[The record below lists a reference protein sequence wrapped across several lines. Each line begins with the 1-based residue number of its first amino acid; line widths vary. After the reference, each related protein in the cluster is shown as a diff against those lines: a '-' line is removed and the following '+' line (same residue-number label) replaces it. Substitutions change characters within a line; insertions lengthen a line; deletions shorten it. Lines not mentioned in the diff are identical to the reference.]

1 MRRHLRRDE
10 TDAERLLWRQLALLI
25 PEYKFRRQHSVGPFV
40 LDFYCPSRRLCVE
53 VDGDGHAR
61 REQVLRDEERRIRA
75 LRFSNSQVLTE
86 TESVLEEILRT
97 LTQPSPAA
105 AGEGLSAG
113 FNRSRSE
120 EDIDHG

>member
-1 MRRHLRRDE
+1 
-10 TDAERLLWRQLALLI
+10 LLWRQLALLI

-61 REQVLRDEERRIRA
+61 REQVLRDEERTLFLMSRRIRV

-97 LTQPSPAA
+97 LMWDR
-105 AGEGLSAG
+105 GH
-113 FNRSRSE
+113 R
-120 EDIDHG
+120 